1 MFGEQSSSERRV
13 MPSLGIALKRID
25 AISEFVGM
33 IARWIGG
40 GMIAAMM
47 TEVILRYI
55 FDSPTIWV
63 HPLCQILWGFYI
75 LLGGCY
81 LLRLRT
87 HVRCDFLYA
96 KLSPRKRAIV
106 DVCTH
111 LLFFIWVILV
121 LVYAVPYA
129 WESLMILECYT
140 GKWTPPKWPTKMVVL
155 IGMSLVLLQGIAN
168 YIRDLHLAFTGKELV

>member
-1 MFGEQSSSERRV
+1 MFGGQSSSERIE
-13 MPSLGIALKRID
+13 MHSLGIALKRID
-25 AISEFVGM
+25 ALSDFVGM
-33 IARWIGG
+33 TARWVGV
-40 GMIAAMM
+40 GMMAAIM
-47 TEVILRYI
+47 TEIILRYF
-55 FDSPTIWV
+55 FDSPTIWA

-81 LLRLRT
+81 LLRLKT
-87 HVRCDFLYA
+87 HVRCDFLYV
-96 KLSPRKRAIV
+96 KFSPRKRVIV

-111 LLFFIWVILV
+111 LFFFVWVFLV

-129 WESLMILECYT
+129 WESLMILERYP
-140 GKWTPPKWPTKMVVL
+140 GKWTAPKWPTKMVVV